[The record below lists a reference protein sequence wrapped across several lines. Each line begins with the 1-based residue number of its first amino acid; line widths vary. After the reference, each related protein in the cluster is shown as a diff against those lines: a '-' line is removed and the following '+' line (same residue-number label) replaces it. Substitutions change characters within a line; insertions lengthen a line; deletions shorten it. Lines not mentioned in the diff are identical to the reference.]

1 MPASDAGLK
10 RSVIRTM
17 EITGTTKV
25 CGLIGSPVAH
35 TLSPLI
41 QNTLAE
47 DLGQNLVYVPL
58 PVAEDPGAAVRG
70 CYAMGFTGMNVTV
83 PYKQAVIPFLTEL
96 DPFAGRIGAVNT
108 LVRTE
113 DQKGYKGYNT
123 DVLGLRRALLREHC
137 DLRGRSVVLTGA
149 GGAARAAGFCIAD
162 AGAENLVILNRTEEK
177 AALLA
182 SEIGAAFPQVHVTSG
197 FIADAGKH
205 GKLPAGRIIAI
216 QSTSVG
222 LSPDTDKT
230 PIEDP
235 AFFEKVE
242 FAFDLIYKPAE
253 TRFLACVREAGG
265 RTANGLKML
274 LWQGIASFE
283 LWTGTEVSDEEAA
296 RIEALLTGRQTAE
309 N

>member
-1 MPASDAGLK
+1 
-10 RSVIRTM
+10 M
-17 EITGTTKV
+17 EITGTTKI
-25 CGLIGSPVAH
+25 CGLIGNPVAH

-70 CYAMGFTGMNVTV
+70 CFAMGFAGMNVTV
-83 PYKQAVIPFLTEL
+83 PYKQAVIPYLTEL
-96 DPFAGRIGAVNT
+96 DAFAGKIGAVNT
-108 LVRTE
+108 LVRME

-123 DVLGLRRALLREHC
+123 DVLGLRRALVREHA

-177 AALLA
+177 AAMLA
-182 SEIGAAFPQVHVTSG
+182 SEIGAAFPHVHVTSG
-197 FIADAGKH
+197 CTADAGKP
-205 GKLPAGRIIAI
+205 GRLPEGRIIAI
-216 QSTSVG
+216 QSTSAG
-222 LSPDTDKT
+222 LSPDIGST

-242 FAFDLIYKPAE
+242 YAFDLIYRPAE
-253 TRFLACVREAGG
+253 TTFLRLTREAGG

-283 LWTGTEVSDEEAA
+283 LWTGLEVSDTEAEHV
-296 RIEALLTGRQTAE
+296 EAILTGRQTAE
-309 N
+309 K